1 MAKDLKGT
9 GLWPVVNANGRF
21 LRFGILENVWL
32 SSYADTMREF
42 CLVLRFMLLT
52 RML

>member
-1 MAKDLKGT
+1 MAEDVKGT
-9 GLWPVVNANGRF
+9 GLWPVVNANSRF
-21 LRFGILENVWL
+21 LRFGILEKVWL
-32 SSYADTMREF
+32 SFCADTMREF